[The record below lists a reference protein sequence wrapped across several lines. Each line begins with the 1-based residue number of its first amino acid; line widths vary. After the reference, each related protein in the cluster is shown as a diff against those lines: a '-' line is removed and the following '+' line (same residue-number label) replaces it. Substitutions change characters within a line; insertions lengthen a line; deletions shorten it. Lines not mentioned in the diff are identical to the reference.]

1 MSLICELMEMNI
13 YELIQGLK
21 SPTSQCRTKEITVN
35 VWLILAFFWVPG
47 RRTPLPDHTVKNY
60 MYQLCKSL
68 EHMHRWV
75 HRRQICSADV
85 SPSCVR
91 LSSSCGIFHRDV
103 KPENILIKVRA
114 GFAGDAVPR
123 RGSSPKIDLCSK
135 TA

>member
-35 VWLILAFFWVPG
+35 VWLILGFFWVPG

-68 EHMHRWV
+68 EHMHRWA
-75 HRRQICSADV
+75 QTADLQ
-85 SPSCVR
+85 C
-91 LSSSCGIFHRDV
+91 
-103 KPENILIKVRA
+103 
-114 GFAGDAVPR
+114 
-123 RGSSPKIDLCSK
+123 
-135 TA
+135 